1 MLSAYHHAIIFRVD
15 LVRSFLLPLSIF
27 SDDVQE
33 VCIDRFGID
42 DAREL
47 VKKAYS
53 RPIEAVE
60 QILVVRTDFITLE
73 AQNALLKVLE
83 EPPSS
88 TKFVFVVPKDFIILP
103 TLSSRFGE
111 FFSKEK
117 NIVSETNQNIVFSEF
132 MKNGYSERLSSIEQ
146 AIKKKDMEWQ
156 KSIKRGLIEYLE
168 KPFEISSSLKE
179 LEYSARLLLTRGASN
194 KMLFEH
200 VALILPT
207 RFE

>member
-168 KPFEISSSLKE
+168 KPFEISSSLRE

-200 VALILPT
+200 IALILPT

>member
-15 LVRSFLLPLSIF
+15 MVRSFLLPLSIF

-168 KPFEISSSLKE
+168 KPFKISSSLKE

-200 VALILPT
+200 IALILPT